1 MYTEVRTTRDKKGR
15 SRVVATISREELKEK
30 LERGDEFFLLEIL
43 PEKYYRRAHLP
54 GAMNLPPDRVS
65 EVAPELVPDK
75 NAEVVVYCGSF
86 R

>member
-1 MYTEVRTTRDKKGR
+1 M
-15 SRVVATISREELKEK
+15 VATIEREELKAK
-30 LERGDEFFLLEIL
+30 IYRGDYFFLVEVL

-65 EVAPELVPDK
+65 EVAPELVSDK
-75 NAEVVVYCGSF
+75 SAEVVVYCGSF